1 MSNEYKEYEV
11 KEEAGRIIISE
22 YERPDSSWDPIDP
35 VSGRDKMGFALADTP
50 RAQKITL
57 TAILD
62 IYGILYRLGSNSVI
76 SVIFGILQILTLNF
90 CGIFWI
96 IDLLCI
102 IYTDDIKFLG
112 RIKYK
117 DYEELKRSGKRI
129 R

>member
-1 MSNEYKEYEV
+1 MRKEYEV

-22 YERPDSSWDPIDP
+22 CDSDTDIGDLISP
-35 VSGRDKMGFALADTP
+35 VSDRDNIGFSLMESS
-50 RAQKITL
+50 RAEKITL

-62 IYGILYRLGSNSVI
+62 IYGILYRLGSNSLI
-76 SVIFGILQILTLNF
+76 AIFFGLLQILTLNF
-90 CGIFWI
+90 CGLFWI
-96 IDLLCI
+96 VDLLCVI
-102 IYTDDIKFLG
+102 FAGDIKFLG

>member
-1 MSNEYKEYEV
+1 MSKEYEV
-11 KEEAGRIIISE
+11 REESGRIIISE
-22 YERPDSSWDPIDP
+22 YDSDNDIGDLISP
-35 VSGRDKMGFALADTP
+35 VSGRDNMGFSLMDSS

-57 TAILD
+57 TAIFD
-62 IYGILYRLGSNSVI
+62 IYGVLYRLGSNSLI
-76 SVIFGILQILTLNF
+76 AIFFGVLQILTLNF

-96 IDLLCI
+96 IDLLCVI
-102 IYTDDIKFLG
+102 FAGDIKFLG

>member
-22 YERPDSSWDPIDP
+22 YERPDSSWDPLER
-35 VSGRDKMGFALADTP
+35 VSGRDNMGFALMETP
-50 RAQKITL
+50 KTQKIVF
-57 TAILD
+57 TAVFD

-76 SVIFGILQILTLNF
+76 AVFFGILQILTLNF
-90 CGIFWI
+90 CGLFWI
-96 IDLLCI
+96 VDLLCVI
-102 IYTDDIKFLG
+102 FAGDIKFLG

>member
-1 MSNEYKEYEV
+1 MSKEYEV
-11 KEEAGRIIISE
+11 REEYGKIIISE
-22 YERPDSSWDPIDP
+22 HESSELLDMDDLPP
-35 VSGRDKMGFALADTP
+35 VSGREKMGFALADTP

-62 IYGILYRLGSNSVI
+62 IYGILYRLGSNSVV
-76 SVIFGILQILTLNF
+76 SVLFGILQILTLNF

>member
-1 MSNEYKEYEV
+1 MSKEYEV

-22 YERPDSSWDPIDP
+22 YDGSDSGWDDLKP
-35 VSGRDKMGFALADTP
+35 VSGRDNMGFALIESS

-57 TAILD
+57 TAVLD

-76 SVIFGILQILTLNF
+76 AVIFGILQILTLNF

-96 IDLLCI
+96 VDLLCVI
-102 IYTDDIKFLG
+102 FLDDIKFLG

-129 R
+129 K